1 MTLMTLT
8 LMTGLMNTC
17 TPVGVCSWWVNSL
30 ICFRGIQNFVGA
42 IVLSLGIIWVS
53 PSVSSWVSWVP
64 LECHYIIYLYLTL
77 TSLYLTLT
85 SLYSILTSLYL
96 ILTSLYLTLTSL
108 YLILTSLYSILT
120 SLLYSLEYIEPAY
133 ISSVLTD
140 DLNFIMKVDAEHIAT
155 MLFPVRCYCI
165 KSCASFLGDT
175 LRDIWGTF
183 L

>member
-1 MTLMTLT
+1 MSEKNLLFFYYNFDSATLFSFGGETIM
-8 LMTGLMNTC
+8 GQ
-17 TPVGVCSWWVNSL
+17 SK
-30 ICFRGIQNFVGA
+30 
-42 IVLSLGIIWVS
+42 IWVS

-64 LECHYIIYLYLTL
+64 LWVPPWVPLHHF
-77 TSLYLTLT
+77 SLPH
-85 SLYSILTSLYL
+85 
-96 ILTSLYLTLTSL
+96 LYLTLTSL

-120 SLLYSLEYIEPAY
+120 SLLYSPEYIYIEPAY

-155 MLFPVRCYCI
+155 MLFPVRRYCV